1 MAINIS
7 DYFSQQKISD
17 LTKEANRS
25 VDRVKLTS
33 PALDILEQKKLPNL
47 FVPRQYGGLQRN
59 LPEALPW
66 LEAVSWIDGSLGWT
80 LTLASGAGLLGAFMT
95 PAFARSVFSQKDT
108 LIAVSG
114 FPAGKAEKIDGG
126 YHINGSWKY
135 ASGIEHAT
143 LITASCY
150 VTVDGKI
157 QHKEGAP
164 VTRAIAC
171 YQDEIEIRKTWNSHR
186 LKATGS
192 HDFEIRDVQTPK
204 KRTFTISPDS
214 AHVDGLLYRYPFEA
228 FAHCTLA
235 ISMLGIARRFLDEA
249 KQILLSKNDVSELN
263 GLPKA
268 LQITFK
274 DTKLEFDKA
283 KEALYKTVEHSWRKL
298 QKYGAL
304 DEEWANE
311 VSAQSR
317 QSCKTALRCVQDL
330 YPHLGMSDINPDS
343 IIY

>member
-1 MAINIS
+1 
-7 DYFSQQKISD
+7 
-17 LTKEANRS
+17 
-25 VDRVKLTS
+25 
-33 PALDILEQKKLPNL
+33 
-47 FVPRQYGGLQRN
+47 
-59 LPEALPW
+59 
-66 LEAVSWIDGSLGWT
+66 
-80 LTLASGAGLLGAFMT
+80 
-95 PAFARSVFSQKDT
+95 
-108 LIAVSG
+108 
-114 FPAGKAEKIDGG
+114 
-126 YHINGSWKY
+126 
-135 ASGIEHAT
+135 
-143 LITASCY
+143 
-150 VTVDGKI
+150 
-157 QHKEGAP
+157 
-164 VTRAIAC
+164 
-171 YQDEIEIRKTWNSHR
+171 
-186 LKATGS
+186 
-192 HDFEIRDVQTPK
+192 
-204 KRTFTISPDS
+204 
-214 AHVDGLLYRYPFEA
+214 
-228 FAHCTLA
+228 
-235 ISMLGIARRFLDEA
+235 MLGIARRFLDEA